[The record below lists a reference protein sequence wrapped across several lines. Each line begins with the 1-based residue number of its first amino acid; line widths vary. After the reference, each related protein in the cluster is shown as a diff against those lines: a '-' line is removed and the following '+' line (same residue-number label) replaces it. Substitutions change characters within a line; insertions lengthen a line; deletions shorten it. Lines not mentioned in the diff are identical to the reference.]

1 VLAMPTGMSHPV
13 DAMENFVD
21 YLSILDWLRDVWS
34 FQITSVDGYPITVG
48 KIVKGLTLMVMGY
61 FLCRSIS
68 REIEKKLLT
77 RLDIDS
83 SLRHTLRTMIFY
95 FLLVV
100 LTLFILRLLN
110 IPVTVFT
117 VIGGALAIGVG
128 LGSQNIVNNFISG
141 LVMMIERPVKIGD
154 IVELDGITGRVEYIG
169 PRSSRIKTMSNT
181 HMVVPNSTFL
191 EKNVLNWTLSDDIV
205 RLNVSVG
212 VAYGTDTKVV
222 EEALMEV
229 VKDVEKILK
238 FPEPSVLFKDFADS
252 SLNFDTNFWVKMY
265 DPLQRFKIESEVRH
279 KINALF
285 IDKRITIAFPQ
296 RDIHLFSEKPIP
308 VQISDK

>member
-1 VLAMPTGMSHPV
+1 MSHPIE
-13 DAMENFVD
+13 DMENFVD
-21 YLSILDWLRDVWS
+21 YLSILDWLRDVWA

-48 KIVKGLTLMVMGY
+48 KLVKGITLMIMGY

-83 SLRHTLRTMIFY
+83 SLRHTLRTIIFY

-141 LVMMIERPVKIGD
+141 LIMMIERPVKIGD
-154 IVELDGITGRVEYIG
+154 IVELDGLAGRVEYIG
-169 PRSSRIKTMSNT
+169 PRSTRIKTMSNT

-205 RLNVSVG
+205 RLKVSVG
-212 VAYGTDTKVV
+212 VAYGTDSRLV
-222 EEALMEV
+222 EATLLESL
-229 VKDVEKILK
+229 KGIDKILK
-238 FPEPSVLFKDFADS
+238 YPEPIVFFKDFADS
-252 SLNFDTNFWVKMY
+252 SLVFDTHIWVKMY
-265 DPLQRFKIESEVRH
+265 DPLQRFKLESEVRH
-279 KINALF
+279 SINAIF
-285 IDKRITIAFPQ
+285 AEKNIVISFPQ
-296 RDIHLFSEKPIP
+296 RDIHLHAEKPVQ
-308 VQISDK
+308 VQITDKS

>member
-1 VLAMPTGMSHPV
+1 
-13 DAMENFVD
+13 
-21 YLSILDWLRDVWS
+21 
-34 FQITSVDGYPITVG
+34 
-48 KIVKGLTLMVMGY
+48 MGY

-128 LGSQNIVNNFISG
+128 FGSQNIVNNFISG

-154 IVELDGITGRVEYIG
+154 IVELDGLAGRVEYIG
-169 PRSSRIKTMSNT
+169 PRSTRIKTMSNT

-205 RLNVSVG
+205 RLKVTVG
-212 VAYGTDTKVV
+212 VAYGRDSRLV
-222 EEALMEV
+222 EETLLSV
-229 VKDVEKILK
+229 VKDMEKVLK
-238 FPEPSVLFKDFADS
+238 FPEPTVFFKDFGDS
-252 SLNFDTNFWVKMY
+252 SLVFDTHLWVKMY
-265 DPLQRFKIESEVRH
+265 DPLQRYLVESDLRH
-279 KINALF
+279 KINTVF
-285 IDKRITIAFPQ
+285 SEKNIVISFPQ
-296 RDIHLFSEKPIP
+296 RDIHLYAEKP
-308 VQISDK
+308 VQVEISNKN